1 MLRKIKNKIGKDEPI
16 LEKLSE
22 IYEKDIYT
30 L

>member
-1 MLRKIKNKIGKDEPI
+1 MLKKIKNKIAKDEPI
-16 LEKLSE
+16 LENLSA